1 MKSKTDGTLI
11 RPYSRNDGSGTVGT
25 AQEGAGSDVDTRDTP
40 QDQTRI
46 TKTPP
51 DTTPALQ

>member
-1 MKSKTDGTLI
+1 MKSKADGTLI

-25 AQEGAGSDVDTRDTP
+25 AQGGAGSDVDTRDTP
-40 QDQTRI
+40 QDQTRM

-51 DTTPALQ
+51 DTIPALQ